1 VVLHLTL
8 AGAIQVVTVTGIPGA
23 EPYVNDVA
31 PGPDGHMWM
40 LAGHGYQAQTGG
52 PDLVRDNL
60 A

>member
-52 PDLVRDNL
+52 ADLVRDNQ